1 MEHDGVCEL
10 SGMNGREDSRKTILR
25 ITLNEAA
32 AKDLAAERARMA
44 ATDRIS
50 PDLATLLCLK
60 DTIMRL

>member
-1 MEHDGVCEL
+1 
-10 SGMNGREDSRKTILR
+10 MNGREDSRKTILR